1 MTEKSFM
8 TNIWV
13 PKVGIKILFQV
24 EVEPV
29 VEEGEEEEVTCLLK
43 GIVLRGHQ

>member
-1 MTEKSFM
+1 M

-13 PKVGIKILFQV
+13 PKVGIKILFQGGGGARV
-24 EVEPV
+24 
-29 VEEGEEEEVTCLLK
+29 GGGGGGGVTCLLK